1 MFRSL
6 ALIVAVCSF
15 LYSPSATGQNPPPSD
30 PQAISFAAQSIA
42 AMTGGTT
49 INDATLT
56 GNVTWNGSITDSGT
70 FTLRALGQDESRMDL
85 ALSSGALTEI
95 RDAQTGVTL
104 GAWVLPDNTAG
115 NFAPQN
121 CWTDAAW
128 FFPVLGALSMGPT
141 VVLSY
146 VGQETRNGTSV
157 QHLQAYQY
165 IPGQFRGVTPQQL
178 STMDFYL
185 DTAAL
190 LPLVITFNAHPDDNS
205 GTNLLVEIDFSNY
218 QTLNGITVPTHIQK
232 YQQGNLMVDMT
243 VTGAAFNTGLSLSIF
258 AIN

>member
-30 PQAISFAAQSIA
+30 PQANSFAAQSIA

-95 RDAQTGVTL
+95 RDAQTGVAL

-121 CWTDAAW
+121 CWTDCRLVFSCTRSLVNGADRGAVIRRPRNPQW
-128 FFPVLGALSMGPT
+128 NIGSAPAGIPVHPRAVSRGYAT
-141 VVLSY
+141 
-146 VGQETRNGTSV
+146 TT
-157 QHLQAYQY
+157 QHD
-165 IPGQFRGVTPQQL
+165 GF
-178 STMDFYL
+178 
-185 DTAAL
+185 
-190 LPLVITFNAHPDDNS
+190 LP
-205 GTNLLVEIDFSNY
+205 
-218 QTLNGITVPTHIQK
+218 
-232 YQQGNLMVDMT
+232 
-243 VTGAAFNTGLSLSIF
+243 
-258 AIN
+258 